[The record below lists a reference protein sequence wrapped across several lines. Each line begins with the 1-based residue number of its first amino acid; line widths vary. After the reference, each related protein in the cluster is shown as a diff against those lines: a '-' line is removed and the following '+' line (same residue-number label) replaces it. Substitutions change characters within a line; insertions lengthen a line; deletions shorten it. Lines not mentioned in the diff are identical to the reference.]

1 MAANRG
7 EIAVRVMRAARE
19 LSLKTVAIY
28 SYEDRYN
35 MHRSKADE
43 CYMLSKDKS
52 AIGAYLDIPTI
63 VDIAKKNGVSAIHPG
78 YGFLSENAEFA
89 KAVEDAGIVFIGPT
103 VDNLRMMADKTSA
116 RKVAIDHGIPVVPGT
131 PDPVST
137 YEQALSFCKEVGFP
151 VIIKAAFGGGGKGM
165 RVVRSEQELKQNFE
179 LASREALAAFGNG
192 TIFLEQIGRAHV

>member
-1 MAANRG
+1 MFKLGTSSSILSKCGWRLLSKRSFEKVMAANRG

-89 KAVEDAGIVFIGPT
+89 KAVEDAGIVFI
-103 VDNLRMMADKTSA
+103 
-116 RKVAIDHGIPVVPGT
+116 
-131 PDPVST
+131 
-137 YEQALSFCKEVGFP
+137 
-151 VIIKAAFGGGGKGM
+151 
-165 RVVRSEQELKQNFE
+165 
-179 LASREALAAFGNG
+179 
-192 TIFLEQIGRAHV
+192 